1 MMIERFGLTGS
12 ETIHFNALPGIMTKM
27 MVHEFLIGELR

>member
-1 MMIERFGLTGS
+1 MMIERFGLSGS
-12 ETIHFNALPGIMTKM
+12 ETIHFNELEGIMRKM